1 MAPAPAIDKAG
12 LSLHRR
18 IAAPHSTK
26 KVTVSLPAALL
37 ERVQAATGRGTTEVI
52 TMGLEELD
60 RREKQRQLASLRGTI
75 DFDLDLDLTRQ

>member
-1 MAPAPAIDKAG
+1 MDP
-12 LSLHRR
+12 HR
-18 IAAPHSTK
+18 TK

-37 ERVQAATGRGTTEVI
+37 ERVQAATGRGITEII